1 MLYRLIALSGQRK
14 GERITVGEE
23 PMTIGRDARCEI
35 CIDDADAA
43 LRHAR
48 IEQRGEDLRIKDLD
62 SMGKIIVN
70 NREVSEAKLKHGD
83 VIVVGRTRF
92 LVETYLEAE
101 VERPDFMASLNSG
114 VVALSYFAI
123 PAAFLA
129 LVAVVENAWLGI
141 EYSGRK
147 PFLPSAG
154 QKGSEASGG
163 VAAVASTGLPGP
175 PRTGASAAVSRMQ
188 TDGHS
193 SQQRDGGGTVAGSA
207 VSGQEKPAKSSAIST
222 AADSAAQPV
231 IMEKAQG
238 VSEAS
243 PPQQGG
249 SGKTVAGSSAVRKE
263 MPVESGPVS
272 VAAQPSIG
280 EKTPDVSEASL
291 PEQTPGP
298 AQRAGSG
305 RSVDSANHDAAFSA
319 GRRQTGATADDAVAR
334 LTQPRSA
341 PPLEEGIISIES
353 ADHKRFQESE
363 EFDEMRVVEIRLKRG
378 LAGGNVATD
387 AVTVDLTFFD
397 MDVKSGKIV
406 PSRAVVSKPSFS
418 SSGTWRPGEVRTLT
432 GSYVVPKGFRQ
443 ASVRAGREEQFYGY
457 VVRVYYKGA
466 LQDEEARP
474 RSLLNVFSGNSG
486 RVSPAGAGT
495 GSPAGRASPPPVG
508 TEHSASAMHG
518 GDPV

>member
-1 MLYRLIALSGQRK
+1 MLYRLIVLSGQRK

-92 LVETYLEAE
+92 LVETYVEAE
-101 VERPDFMASLNSG
+101 VERPDLMASLNSG

-154 QKGSEASGG
+154 QTASEATGG
-163 VAAVASTGLPGP
+163 VAVVASTGLPAP
-175 PRTGASAAVSRMQ
+175 PRTGASAAVSRIQ

-193 SQQRDGGGTVAGSA
+193 SRQRDSGGTVAESA

-280 EKTPDVSEASL
+280 EKTPAVSEASL
-291 PEQTPGP
+291 PEQTPGA
-298 AQRAGSG
+298 AQLVASHK
-305 RSVDSANHDAAFSA
+305 SADSAGHAAA
-319 GRRQTGATADDAVAR
+319 PTGKPQTGTTADNAVAR

-341 PPLEEGIISIES
+341 PPAEEGLISIES
-353 ADHKRFQESE
+353 ADHTRFQESD

-397 MDVKSGKIV
+397 LDVKSGKIV
-406 PSRAVVSKPSFS
+406 PSRAVVSKPSFP

-495 GSPAGRASPPPVG
+495 GSPAGRASPPPEG
-508 TEHSASAMHG
+508 AGHSAGATHMG
-518 GDPV
+518 GPA

>member
-1 MLYRLIALSGQRK
+1 MLYRLIVLSGQRK

-92 LVETYLEAE
+92 LVETYVEAE
-101 VERPDFMASLNSG
+101 VERPDLMASLNSG

-154 QKGSEASGG
+154 QTASEATGG
-163 VAAVASTGLPGP
+163 VVVASTGLPAP

-193 SQQRDGGGTVAGSA
+193 SQQRDSGGTVAESA

-231 IMEKAQG
+231 IMEKAQA

-249 SGKTVAGSSAVRKE
+249 SGKTVVGSSAVRKE

-280 EKTPDVSEASL
+280 EKTPAVSEASL
-291 PEQTPGP
+291 PEQTPGA
-298 AQRAGSG
+298 AQRGASHK
-305 RSVDSANHDAAFSA
+305 STYSA
-319 GRRQTGATADDAVAR
+319 GHAAAPTGKPQTGATADNAVAR

-341 PPLEEGIISIES
+341 PPAEEGLISIES
-353 ADHKRFQESE
+353 ADHTRFQESD

-397 MDVKSGKIV
+397 LDVKSGKIV
-406 PSRAVVSKPSFS
+406 PSRAVVSKPSFP

-495 GSPAGRASPPPVG
+495 GSPAGRASPPPEG
-508 TEHSASAMHG
+508 AGHSAGATHMG
-518 GDPV
+518 GPA